1 MKKMAAAIGPLVLVL
16 CLAAAQSASADSSA
30 SDPIGDAGAAPDIT
44 AVSVANDGSGA
55 LAFTVRTGAGTL
67 STTAAIVVSLDT
79 DKNAS
84 TGSDGIEYLFVIDGG
99 GWGLLKWNGSTF
111 EQAAAPSAS
120 AVYSAGAAIF
130 KINKSDIGVTDSFVY
145 YADSYLFDA
154 NDDILASDTAP
165 DGNAVYTYTLT
176 KPAAPA
182 PLRLTAGTITYS
194 AKARAGSAETVRVAV
209 TRSDTGKGLASG
221 TATCSVKVGTT
232 AVHAVGS
239 VRGGAAFCA
248 FRIPKSAHGKT
259 LRGTVTAR
267 FGSSVVSKSFST
279 HIA

>member
-1 MKKMAAAIGPLVLVL
+1 VKKLAAAIGPLVLVL
-16 CLAAAQSASADSSA
+16 CLAVQSASADSSA

-67 STTAAIVVSLDT
+67 STTTAIVVSLDT

-120 AVYSAGAAIF
+120 AVYSAGAAVF
-130 KINKSDIGVTDSFVY
+130 KINKSDIGVADSFVY

-154 NDDILASDTAP
+154 NDEVVATDTAP
-165 DGNAVYTYTLT
+165 DGTAVYTYTLT

-182 PLRLTAGTITYS
+182 PLRLTAGSITYS
-194 AKARAGSAETVRVAV
+194 AKARAGSPETVRVAV
-209 TRSDTGKGLASG
+209 TRSDTGRGLASG

-239 VRGGAAFCA
+239 VRGGAAICT

-259 LRGTVTAR
+259 LHGTVKAR
-267 FGSSVVSKSFST
+267 FGSSVVTKSFST
-279 HIA
+279 HVA